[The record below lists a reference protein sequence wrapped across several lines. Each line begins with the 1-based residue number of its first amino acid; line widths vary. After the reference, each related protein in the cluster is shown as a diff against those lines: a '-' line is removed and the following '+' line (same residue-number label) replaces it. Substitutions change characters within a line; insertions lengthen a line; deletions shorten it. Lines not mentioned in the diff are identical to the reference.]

1 MFNYRWSIGYTC
13 LEYEVIINTN
23 NFKVWRNRNGDKTM
37 SINIRAV
44 KVDDYIAIS
53 KIRKMDGVK
62 NNILSTSD

>member
-1 MFNYRWSIGYTC
+1 
-13 LEYEVIINTN
+13 
-23 NFKVWRNRNGDKTM
+23 M